1 MQATAVSFRKINQ
14 PDTRERSNWLMQRE
28 RRTLAWLC
36 RRTPAFVTSDMLTV
50 LGLAG
55 GGIIFLSIVM
65 AQTSRWWL
73 VGAILGLSIHW
84 LGDSL
89 DGRLAYFRNRP
100 RKWYGFAL
108 DIMVD
113 WISLCLV
120 AAALAIYFAALKFVP
135 VIFMVAYGVR
145 MLIAVLSY
153 KILEV
158 YRIDSGK
165 IGPTEV
171 RILTALALCFEM
183 FAPGSLLVVTSLA
196 TLLLLGVNVFEFY
209 QLLQSANERD
219 KAERSSDWGQSAP
232 RRVSRIVALPSI
244 DVDQRRDA

>member
-1 MQATAVSFRKINQ
+1 MQATAVSLRKVNK
-14 PDTRERSNWLMQRE
+14 PDTRERSNWLMRREQRA
-28 RRTLAWLC
+28 LAWLC
-36 RRTPAFVTSDMLTV
+36 RHTPAFVTSDMLTV

-55 GGIIFLSIVM
+55 SGVIFVSIFM
-65 AQTSRWWL
+65 AQTNRLWL

-113 WISLCLV
+113 WISLCIV
-120 AAALAIYFAALKFVP
+120 AAGLAIYFASLKFIP
-135 VIFMVAYGVR
+135 VIFMVAYGAR

-153 KILEV
+153 KILDV

-171 RILTALALCFEM
+171 RILTAFAFCFEI
-183 FAPGSLLVVTSLA
+183 FVPGSLLVVTSLA
-196 TLLLLGVNVFEFY
+196 TVLLLGVNVFEFY
-209 QLLQSANERD
+209 QLLQSANARD
-219 KAERSSDWGQSAP
+219 KAERPKDWGLSAP
-232 RRVSRIVALPSI
+232 RRASRIVALPPV
-244 DVDQRRDA
+244 DVDQRREV

>member
-1 MQATAVSFRKINQ
+1 MQATAVSLRKVNK

-28 RRTLAWLC
+28 QRALAWLC

-55 GGIIFLSIVM
+55 SGIIFMSIMM
-65 AQTSRWWL
+65 AQANRLWL
-73 VGAILGLSIHW
+73 LGAIIGLSIHW

-108 DIMVD
+108 DIVVD
-113 WISLCLV
+113 WISLCIV
-120 AAALAIYFAALKFVP
+120 AAGLAIYFASLKFIP
-135 VIFMVAYGVR
+135 VIFMVAYGAR

-171 RILTALALCFEM
+171 RILTALALCLEM
-183 FAPGSLLVVTSLA
+183 FLPGSLLAVTSLA
-196 TLLLLGVNVFEFY
+196 TVLLLGVNVFECY
-209 QLLQSANERD
+209 QLLQSANARD
-219 KAERSSDWGQSAP
+219 KAERPKDWGQSAP
-232 RRVSRIVALPSI
+232 RRVSRIVALPPV
-244 DVDQRRDA
+244 DVDQTKDA

>member
-1 MQATAVSFRKINQ
+1 MQATGVSFRKVDR
-14 PDTRERSNWLMQRE
+14 PGTRERSNWLMRGEQRM
-28 RRTLAWLC
+28 LAWLC
-36 RRTPAFVTSDMLTV
+36 RRTPPFVTSDMLTV

-55 GGIIFLSIVM
+55 SGIIFISIMM
-65 AQTSRWWL
+65 AQANRLWL
-73 VGAILGLSIHW
+73 MGAIIGLGIHW

-120 AAALAIYFAALKFVP
+120 AAAMAIYFVALKFVP
-135 VIFMVAYGVR
+135 VIFMVAYGAR
-145 MLIAVLSY
+145 MLMAVLSY
-153 KILEV
+153 KILGV

-171 RILTALALCFEM
+171 RIVTALALCLEM
-183 FAPGSLLVVTSLA
+183 FAPGSLLVVTGLA

-244 DVDQRRDA
+244 GVDQRRDA